1 MVTAT
6 PVPQAHTGIAGLDD
20 ILRGGLPRNCMFLIA
35 GSPGSGKTTL
45 AMQFL
50 LEGIKNGEVCQYVS
64 LAETRA
70 EIENVAMSHG
80 WDLSKLEI
88 TELGNL
94 ERRSFER
101 VSRCGCDEGQD
112 DDYGSHVRFT
122 EWSSRASSV
131 TGGGANDRCAASRTG
146 NPLPAPGRCSGRT
159 SAGSG
164 R

>member
-50 LEGIKNGEVCQYVS
+50 LECIKNGEVCQYVS

-88 TELGNL
+88 TELVPSEGKLSADSQLTVFSPSEL
-94 ERRSFER
+94 EL
-101 VSRCGCDEGQD
+101 G
-112 DDYGSHVRFT
+112 
-122 EWSSRASSV
+122 
-131 TGGGANDRCAASRTG
+131 
-146 NPLPAPGRCSGRT
+146 
-159 SAGSG
+159 
-164 R
+164 